1 MANPFLGA
9 AVSRVGW
16 AFGTGLGS
24 GFAPI
29 APATVA
35 SAIAL
40 AVYWALPIF
49 GDSPALYLMIALGAA
64 LGVWATGTL
73 VRPNLLDPPQAV
85 WDEVIG
91 MWVTCLLLPKTLPWL
106 AAAFLCFRALDIIK
120 PFPINRLERLPGGV
134 GIMADDLAAGLAG
147 AVALNLVRL
156 AFFA

>member
-1 MANPFLGA
+1 MGNA
-9 AVSRVGW
+9 R
-16 AFGTGLGS
+16 FGTVASRIGWLFGAGFGS
-24 GFAPI
+24 GLAPI

-40 AVYWALPIF
+40 AAYWALPIS
-49 GDSPALYLMIALGAA
+49 GDSLALYLMVALGAV

-73 VRPNLLDPPQAV
+73 VKPTLLDPPQAV

-91 MWVTCLLLPKTLPWL
+91 MWATCLLLPKAIPWML
-106 AAAFLCFRALDIIK
+106 AAFVCFRVLDIVK

-134 GIMADDLAAGLAG
+134 GIMADDLAAGLVG
-147 AVALNLVRL
+147 AVALNLIRL

>member
-1 MANPFLGA
+1 MANAILGA

-16 AFGTGLGS
+16 LFGTGLGA

-40 AVYWALPIF
+40 AVYWALPIS
-49 GDSPALYLMIALGAA
+49 GDSPALYLMIALGAV

-73 VRPNLLDPPQAV
+73 VRPTLLDPPQAV

-120 PFPINRLERLPGGV
+120 PFPINRLERLPGGI

-147 AVALNLVRL
+147 AAALNLVRL

>member
-1 MANPFLGA
+1 MANPFLGVA
-9 AVSRVGW
+9 ASRVGW
-16 AFGTGLGS
+16 LFGTGFGS

-40 AVYWALPIF
+40 AVYWALPIS

-73 VRPNLLDPPQAV
+73 VRPTLLDPPQAV

>member
-1 MANPFLGA
+1 MANAFLAA

-16 AFGTGLGS
+16 LLGTGLGS
-24 GFAPI
+24 GYAPI

-40 AVYWALPIF
+40 AVYWALPIS
-49 GDSPALYLMIALGAA
+49 GDSPALYLMVALGAA

-73 VRPNLLDPPQAV
+73 VRPTLLDPPQAV

-91 MWVTCLLLPKTLPWL
+91 MWVTCLLLPKSLPWL

-120 PFPINRLERLPGGV
+120 PFPINRLERLPGGI